1 MKRAILFVLLA
12 MFSLSG
18 CAVRATYYSRPG
30 WYEYRYR
37 YHHHDRDD
45 YYRDRWR

>member
-1 MKRAILFVLLA
+1 MKRTILLVLLA

-30 WYEYRYR
+30 RYEYRYR

>member
-1 MKRAILFVLLA
+1 MKRTILLVLLA

-18 CAVRATYYSRPG
+18 CAVRASYYSRPE
-30 WYEYRYR
+30 WYGYRHHYR
-37 YHHHDRDD
+37 HHDRDD

>member
-1 MKRAILFVLLA
+1 MKRALLLVLLA

-18 CAVRATYYSRPG
+18 CAVRATYYSRPAR
-30 WYEYRYR
+30 YEYRHR
-37 YHHHDRDD
+37 YHYHDRDD